1 MAGKLRIPR
10 MRGAVTG
17 MLLVLLGAWG
27 ALGPLI
33 GPYFRFAY
41 SPDSAWTYTTGR
53 MFLEILPGIAAF
65 IGGVLL
71 LASRLRPVAVLGG
84 WIGAASGAWF
94 AIGGAVS
101 PLWIRGSGPLQGAP
115 LGGTGARA
123 LEQIG
128 FFSGLGVVVVLVAA
142 VAIGRLTVVAAADVG
157 TAASGG
163 STASARATTA
173 AQTGVPGSRVPVGA
187 AVLRRVVPG
196 ASRATA
202 NSAGFRD
209 SAEPAKITS

>member
-1 MAGKLRIPR
+1 
-10 MRGAVTG
+10 

-65 IGGVLL
+65 IGGVIV
-71 LASRLRPVAVLGG
+71 LASTLRPVAVLGA

-94 AIGGAVS
+94 AIGGAVA
-101 PLWIRGSGPLQGAP
+101 PLWTRGSGPLQGVP
-115 LGGTGARA
+115 VGGTAART

-128 FFSGLGVVVVLVAA
+128 FFTGLGVVVTFVAA
-142 VAIGRLTVVAAADVG
+142 VAIGRLTVVAAADVRS
-157 TAASGG
+157 AASGR
-163 STASARATTA
+163 STAPARATAA
-173 AQTGVPGSRVPVGA
+173 AQTGILGSRLPAGA
-187 AVLRRVVPG
+187 AILRRVFAGP
-196 ASRATA
+196 ARATA
-202 NSAGFRD
+202 GSAGHQD
-209 SAEPAKITS
+209 SAEPAKIRS